1 MAGNFNS
8 STNISFTAV
17 DFQIVAP
24 TITSESFSGKM
35 RRIGQGHQYY
45 TFSVKL
51 PPLTSY
57 QFGPIAAFISKQFG
71 MVDSFT
77 IQLPEL
83 SYNTGTN
90 KDYIGGAQNTAAL
103 AAGVKTCTISGMT
116 PDKMQVLRAGD
127 FFKFNNH
134 SKVYMAVDDLNSN
147 SSGQGTLNFSGGLVA
162 AVPINTNITV
172 DSVPFTVIMDSD
184 IQEYRVGLGGM
195 TEYEFKCRE
204 VW

>member
-17 DFQIVAP
+17 EFQIVAP

-45 TFSVKL
+45 TFGVKL

-83 SYNTGTN
+83 SYNTG
-90 KDYIGGAQNTAAL
+90 QNAAFAGTPVVSANL
-103 AAGVKTCTISGMT
+103 AAGIKTCTINGMT
-116 PDKMQVLRAGD
+116 ADKMQVLRAGD
-127 FFKFNNH
+127 FFKFANH
-134 SKVYMAVDDLNSN
+134 TKVYMAVDDLNSN
-147 SSGQGTLNFSGGLVA
+147 SSGSGTLNFSGGLVA
-162 AVPINTNITV
+162 AVPSNTGIVIN
-172 DSVPFTVIMDSD
+172 DVPFTVIMDSD